1 MGVAAEIKEDFQF
14 YRALRSRESFLEV
27 MVDRYF
33 LVCANYRFGHWA
45 CQLKTPVA
53 GKLMRLLYMLSNVFV
68 STRNGT
74 DIRPGAV
81 IGKRFEVHTSYGITI
96 DNGVVIGNDCIIN
109 TGVCLA
115 NKANGRGEG
124 VPRIGDHVTFGM
136 GCKILGGITVGDNV
150 IIGANAV
157 VSRDVPAGCL
167 ALGIPAKY
175 GPLMAARGTR
185 ETSADVKPEPVPFSN
200 QL

>member
-1 MGVAAEIKEDFQF
+1 MGVIELVKDDFRF
-14 YRALRSRESFLEV
+14 YRALRPRESFLEV
-27 MVDRYF
+27 MLDRYF

-45 CQLKTPVA
+45 CQLRTPFI
-53 GKLMRLLYMLSNVFV
+53 GKLMRFFYMLTNGIV

-81 IGKRFEVHTSYGITI
+81 IGRRFEVHTSFGITI
-96 DNGVVIGNDCIIN
+96 DNGVVIGDDCIIN

-124 VPRIGDHVTFGM
+124 VPKVGNKVIFGL
-136 GCKILGGITVGDNV
+136 GCKVFGGITVGDNV

-157 VSRDVPAGCL
+157 VSRDVPSGQVPWEFQRK
-167 ALGIPAKY
+167 IPVASSEEIQDS
-175 GPLMAARGTR
+175 PRSS
-185 ETSADVKPEPVPFSN
+185 EQTS
-200 QL
+200 

>member
-1 MGVAAEIKEDFQF
+1 MGVVEQIKDDFSF
-14 YRALRSRESFLEV
+14 YRTLRPNESFLEV
-27 MVDRYF
+27 VFDRYF

-45 CQLKTPVA
+45 CQLRVPFV
-53 GKLMRLLYMLSNVFV
+53 GKLMRFFYMLSNVVV

-81 IGKRFEVHTSYGITI
+81 IGKHFEVHTSFGITI
-96 DNGVVIGNDCIIN
+96 DNGVVIGDNCIIN

-124 VPRIGDHVTFGM
+124 VPRVGNNVTFGL
-136 GCKILGGITVGDNV
+136 GCKLFGGITVGDNV

-157 VSRDVPAGCL
+157 VSRNVPSGQVPWEFQRKVTAESVE
-167 ALGIPAKY
+167 K
-175 GPLMAARGTR
+175 
-185 ETSADVKPEPVPFSN
+185 SPVPLPIGKRTS
-200 QL
+200 